1 MKGEN
6 VMYKSILDMAEGAI
20 KERCDIEMSKI
31 IDNIMDINTAATK
44 ARELKLTVKFTPSS
58 DRKNVQVSTQAQ
70 CKLQPTEP
78 LATALYIGA
87 DENGEVGAV
96 ELTRQI
102 PGQMNIDGQEQAEPP
117 KLRLA
122 K

>member
-31 IDNIMDINTAATK
+31 IDNIMGINTAATK

>member
-70 CKLQPTEP
+70 CKLQPTEL

>member
-87 DENGEVGAV
+87 EDVQRAGV
-96 ELTRQI
+96 RH
-102 PGQMNIDGQEQAEPP
+102 
-117 KLRLA
+117 
-122 K
+122 

>member
-1 MKGEN
+1 MKEEN

>member
-58 DRKNVQVSTQAQ
+58 DRKNGQVSTQAQ

>member
-1 MKGEN
+1 
-6 VMYKSILDMAEGAI
+6 MYKSILDMAEGAI
-20 KERCDIEMSKI
+20 KERCDIEMPKI

>member
-20 KERCDIEMSKI
+20 KERCDIEISKI

>member
-20 KERCDIEMSKI
+20 KERRDIEMSKI

>member
-6 VMYKSILDMAEGAI
+6 VMYKSILDMAEEAI

>member
-44 ARELKLTVKFTPSS
+44 ARELKSTVKFTPSS

>member
-6 VMYKSILDMAEGAI
+6 VMYKSTLDMAEGAI

>member
-44 ARELKLTVKFTPSS
+44 ALELKLTVKFTPSS

>member
-102 PGQMNIDGQEQAEPP
+102 PGQINIDGQEQAEPP